1 MYVYCMLSNGYLT
14 TDTLHGSRSLTV
26 WILRFCHACSVEY
39 DKPRLRPV
47 AWWVRYSSEEKQRQ
61 VVQTLGGNDS
71 RLGVTDI
78 FIECANRE
86 AAERDLRRTILKA
99 GGKRVLL
106 ETEQEMTADKV

>member
-1 MYVYCMLSNGYLT
+1 M
-14 TDTLHGSRSLTV
+14 
-26 WILRFCHACSVEY
+26 
-39 DKPRLRPV
+39 
-47 AWWVRYSSEEKQRQ
+47 
-61 VVQTLGGNDS
+61 VQTLGGNDS

-78 FIECANRE
+78 FIEPANRE

>member
-1 MYVYCMLSNGYLT
+1 MRYN
-14 TDTLHGSRSLTV
+14 
-26 WILRFCHACSVEY
+26 SV
-39 DKPRLRPV
+39 
-47 AWWVRYSSEEKQRQ
+47 EKQRQ
-61 VVQTLGGNDS
+61 LVQTLGGNDS

-86 AAERDLRRTILKA
+86 AAERDFRRAIFRA